1 MSRERDLIKKNY
13 SFEED
18 EEETYNN
25 LESFQGMMKEV
36 KQEIPKEEMSP
47 RESYGI
53 NQEVYQEVKEIPSD
67 YSYEEKSKKIIKK
80 KKLTKRRRKDS
91 EDFDYEEDYHNH
103 EREEIIESE
112 EEYSDYGKNFT
123 KKKRQ
128 RQKNSKI
135 SKSKKKKKGIRGGI
149 DEFIEREAESESEEE
164 SEEEVGEI
172 TKEQQEKLLK
182 EIHDRRDRTGA
193 IMPARKRLDLLE
205 Q

>member
-1 MSRERDLIKKNY
+1 MSRERELIKKNY
-13 SFEED
+13 SFEGD

-47 RESYGI
+47 RDSYGV
-53 NQEVYQEVKEIPSD
+53 NEEAYQEVKEMPSD
-67 YSYEEKSKKIIKK
+67 YSEEEKNKKNIKK
-80 KKLTKRRRKDS
+80 KKLTKRRKKDS
-91 EDFDYEEDYHNH
+91 EDFDDEEDYHNY
-103 EREEIIESE
+103 ERDDVIESE
-112 EEYSDYGKNFT
+112 EEDSDHGRKFT

-164 SEEEVGEI
+164 SDEEGGEI

-182 EIHDRRDRTGA
+182 EIHERRDRTGT